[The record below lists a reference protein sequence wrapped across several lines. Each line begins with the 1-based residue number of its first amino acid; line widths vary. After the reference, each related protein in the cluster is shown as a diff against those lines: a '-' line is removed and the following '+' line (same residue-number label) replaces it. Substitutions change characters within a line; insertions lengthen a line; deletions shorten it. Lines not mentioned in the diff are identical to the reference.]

1 MNSSIE
7 LKENLNTWSKEHQ
20 LKAVRDV
27 LKENS
32 NIKFDIIKVNKL
44 NDIDFLKVAIVSSY
58 EQLRNNK
65 KYITDLNEEIKL
77 YNYYMNIFLGDYCLD
92 SRRKIKVEYA
102 EEVGSGLI
110 VYTVNY
116 RKHNYIFYTD
126 TINKMKKAVK
136 ELLKE

>member
-27 LKENS
+27 LKDNTV
-32 NIKFDIIKVNKL
+32 IKYDIIKINKL

-77 YNYYMNIFLGDYCLD
+77 
-92 SRRKIKVEYA
+92 
-102 EEVGSGLI
+102 
-110 VYTVNY
+110 
-116 RKHNYIFYTD
+116 
-126 TINKMKKAVK
+126 
-136 ELLKE
+136 